1 MTCLSLLHP
10 ESLLSSESILS
21 EHNSEDL
28 SQMEERIPLYPPSA
42 SLPVLP
48 MQKKRKH
55 SQQRT
60 MFQRN
65 GLGILKPEKGLGAG
79 GRATG
84 TGGGEEAFAK
94 ATAQDTSPLKD

>member
-1 MTCLSLLHP
+1 M
-10 ESLLSSESILS
+10 S
-21 EHNSEDL
+21 EHNSENL
-28 SQMEERIPLYPPSA
+28 SQMEERIPPYPPSA

-48 MQKKRKH
+48 MKKKKKH
-55 SQQRT
+55 SQQGT

-65 GLGILKPEKGLGAG
+65 GLGILKPEKGLRAG

-84 TGGGEEAFAK
+84 TGGGEEAFEK